1 VSFLLT
7 GMAPSR
13 AGSLPQGNACQI
25 GNVKQPKEGLECIPN
40 VGASLLAKRP
50 LCPAQIFRFKRGCL
64 KDTCRH
70 GLKATNPCAI
80 AYSQARIRRLVRFGV
95 GFYCGSVADE
105 SAIGFSDSNSSQRC
119 IGVPGFVADQYF
131 RDFVMVAVCGRPSGL
146 PGAFDRFANLRT
158 AATPPV

>member
-1 VSFLLT
+1 MFADFL
-7 GMAPSR
+7 P
-13 AGSLPQGNACQI
+13 
-25 GNVKQPKEGLECIPN
+25 
-40 VGASLLAKRP
+40 
-50 LCPAQIFRFKRGCL
+50 FKLMCL
-64 KDTCRH
+64 KDTYRH
-70 GLKATNPCAI
+70 GLKATNPCAN
-80 AYSQARIRRLVRFGV
+80 AYSQARIRRLVHLGV

-119 IGVPGFVADQYF
+119 ISVPGFVADLYF